1 MTIGIIGLGY
11 VGLTFAIA
19 AADKGITVYGVEKE
33 QRIKLSLADGHAHFF
48 EPGLDDK
55 IKECMGKKFFCVQEF
70 PRDVQFDA
78 FMITV
83 GTPLF
88 EQTKEPNFD
97 YIVSSLEAIS
107 NVYSGRELV
116 ILRSTVSVGTSRNVV
131 LPRLKDM
138 AGNADCTPMIAMCPE
153 RTVEG
158 KALVE
163 LTTLPQVVSG
173 NTLQAVS
180 LAKQL
185 FARITSQLV
194 EAQSLEEAELIK
206 LYCNIYR
213 DMNFAL
219 GNVLNVAAQTFG
231 LDGIS
236 VIRNANEGYARS
248 NIASPGFVAGPC
260 LEKDAY
266 ILMNNMQEGKS
277 KDFIF
282 AARHFNES
290 LEDDVVD
297 WAEHKIG
304 APAQEKELLL
314 TGMAFKGVPETSDL
328 RGSSSVYIAR
338 KLKEKGYKLR
348 LHDFVARHEELQA
361 LNLGEVYEDLNKA
374 CEGIAGMLVLN
385 NCSRYHAFHFTQAME
400 GVRILDV
407 WDCCDELR
415 EREERDTIGNMLI
428 EEKI

>member
-19 AADKGITVYGVEKE
+19 AADRGITVYGIEKV
-33 QRIKLSLADGHAHFF
+33 QRIKQSLAEGHAHFF

-55 IKECMGKKFFCVQEF
+55 VKECMNSTFFCVEEF
-70 PRDVQFDA
+70 PQDVQFDA

-88 EQTKEPNFD
+88 EQSKKPNFNH
-97 YIVSSLEAIS
+97 IASCLKAIE

-116 ILRSTVSVGTSRNVV
+116 VLRSTVSVGTSRNVV
-131 LPRLKDM
+131 LPKLQAMSEK
-138 AGNADCTPMIAMCPE
+138 AEGEPLIAMCPE
-153 RTVEG
+153 RTIEG
-158 KALVE
+158 KALEE
-163 LTTLPQVVSG
+163 LTHLPQIVSG
-173 NTLQAVS
+173 NSPQA
-180 LAKQL
+180 LEN
-185 FARITSQLV
+185 ARNMFGRIAPYV
-194 EAQSLEEAELIK
+194 IEAGSLEEAELIK
-206 LYCNIYR
+206 LYCNVYR

-219 GNVLNVAAQTFG
+219 GNVLNAAAQTFG
-231 LDGIS
+231 LDGMS

-248 NIASPGFVAGPC
+248 NIALPGFVAGPC

-277 KDFIF
+277 KDFINI
-282 AARHFNES
+282 ARHFNES
-290 LEDDVVD
+290 LEDDVIR
-297 WAEHKIG
+297 WAERRIG
-304 APAQEKELLL
+304 VPAQGKDILL

-348 LHDFVARHEELQA
+348 LHDFVAKREEMQE
-361 LNLGEVYEDLNKA
+361 LNVGDVYADLNEA
-374 CEGIAGMLVLN
+374 CEGIAGMMVLN
-385 NCSRYHAFHFTQAME
+385 NCKQYHSFHFTQGLE
-400 GVRILDV
+400 GIWILDI

-415 EREERDTIGNMLI
+415 GRKETDTIGNMLI
-428 EEKI
+428 EEKV

>member
-33 QRIKLSLADGHAHFF
+33 KRIKQSLAGGQAHFF

-55 IKECMGKKFFCVQEF
+55 IKECMGRKFFCVEEF

-83 GTPLF
+83 GTPLIG
-88 EQTKEPNFD
+88 QTKEPNFD
-97 YIVSSLEAIS
+97 YIVSSLKAFR

-131 LPRLKDM
+131 LPRLQEM
-138 AGNADCTPMIAMCPE
+138 AEDSGCAPMIAMCPE

-163 LTTLPQVVSG
+163 LTSLPQVVSG
-173 NTLQAVS
+173 NSPQAVKMS
-180 LAKQL
+180 HKLFKQ
-185 FARITSQLV
+185 ITSKV
-194 EAQSLEEAELIK
+194 IEAESLEEAELIK

-277 KDFIF
+277 KDFIY
-282 AARHFNES
+282 AARRFNES
-290 LEDDVVD
+290 LEDDVVC
-297 WAEHKIG
+297 WVERKIG

-338 KLKEKGYKLR
+338 KLKDKGYKLR
-348 LHDFVARHEELQA
+348 LHDFVARREELQE
-361 LNLGEVYEDLNKA
+361 LNLGEVYDDLNEA
-374 CEGIAGMLVLN
+374 CEGIAGMLALN
-385 NCSRYHAFHFTQAME
+385 NCSRYHTFHFTQGME
-400 GVRILDV
+400 GVRILDI
-407 WDCCDELR
+407 WDCCDELK

>member
-1 MTIGIIGLGY
+1 MTVGIIGLGY

-19 AADKGITVYGVEKE
+19 AADKGITVYGVEKN
-33 QRIKLSLADGHAHFF
+33 QHIVQCLAKRHAHFF

-55 IKECMGKKFFCVQEF
+55 IDTCTDKRFFCVENF
-70 PRDVQFDA
+70 PKDVQFDA
-78 FMITV
+78 FIITV

-88 EQTKEPNFD
+88 EQTKKPNFD
-97 YIVSSLEAIS
+97 YIVSSLEAIRS
-107 NVYSGRELV
+107 VYSGRELV

-131 LPRLKDM
+131 LPKLQDM
-138 AGNADCTPMIAMCPE
+138 AADTDCVPMIAMCPE
-153 RTVEG
+153 RTIEG
-158 KALVE
+158 KALEE
-163 LTTLPQVVSG
+163 LTNLPQIVSG
-173 NTLQAVS
+173 NTPQAIAQAS
-180 LAKQL
+180 HIFKQITPQIIEAK
-185 FARITSQLV
+185 
-194 EAQSLEEAELIK
+194 SLEEAELIK

-231 LDGIS
+231 LDGIR

-266 ILMNNMQEGKS
+266 ILMNNMEEGKS
-277 KDFIF
+277 KDFIN

-290 LEDDVVD
+290 LEDDVIHWVECKVGLPKQD
-297 WAEHKIG
+297 KV
-304 APAQEKELLL
+304 LLL

-338 KLKEKGYKLR
+338 KLKKRGYKLR
-348 LHDFVARHEELQA
+348 LHDFVAKREELQA
-361 LNLGEVYEDLNKA
+361 LDLGEVYDDLNQA
-374 CEGIAGMLVLN
+374 CDGIAGMLVLN
-385 NCSRYHAFHFTQAME
+385 NCSRYHSFHFEHEMK
-400 GVRILDV
+400 GISILDI

-415 EREERDTIGNMLI
+415 EKNDTDTIGNMLI
-428 EEKI
+428 KEEG

>member
-19 AADKGITVYGVEKE
+19 AADKGITVYGVEKDR
-33 QRIKLSLADGHAHFF
+33 RIKQSLAEGYAHFF

-55 IKECMGKKFFCVQEF
+55 IKECMNCRFFCVEEF

-88 EQTKEPNFD
+88 EQTRKPNFD
-97 YIVSSLEAIS
+97 YIASCLKVIE
-107 NVYSGRELV
+107 NVYRGRELV

-131 LPRLKDM
+131 LPRLRAM
-138 AGNADCTPMIAMCPE
+138 SEEAEPLIAMCPE
-153 RTVEG
+153 RTIEG
-158 KALVE
+158 KALEE
-163 LTTLPQVVSG
+163 LTHLPQIVSG
-173 NTLQAVS
+173 NSPQA
-180 LAKQL
+180 LEKARNM
-185 FARITSQLV
+185 FGRITPHV
-194 EAQSLEEAELIK
+194 IAAGSLEEAELIK
-206 LYCNIYR
+206 LYCNVYR

-231 LDGIS
+231 LDGMS

-248 NIASPGFVAGPC
+248 NIALPGFVAGPG

-266 ILMNNMQEGKS
+266 ILMNNMREGKS
-277 KDFIF
+277 KDFIDS
-282 AARHFNES
+282 ARHFNES
-290 LEDDVVD
+290 LEDDVIR
-297 WAEHKIG
+297 WAERKIG
-304 APAQEKELLL
+304 VPAQGKELLL

-338 KLKEKGYKLR
+338 RLKEKGYKLR
-348 LHDFVARHEELQA
+348 LHDFVAKREEMQE
-361 LNLGEVYEDLNKA
+361 LNVGDVYSDLNEA
-374 CEGIAGMLVLN
+374 CEGIAGMMVLN
-385 NCSRYHAFHFTQAME
+385 NCKQYHSFHFTQALE
-400 GVRILDV
+400 GIWTLDI

-415 EREERDTIGNMLI
+415 GRKETDTIGNMLI
-428 EEKI
+428 EEKA

>member
-19 AADKGITVYGVEKE
+19 AADKGITVYGVEKN
-33 QRIKLSLADGHAHFF
+33 QHIVQCLAKRHAHFF

-55 IKECMGKKFFCVQEF
+55 IDKCKDKYFFCVEKF
-70 PRDVQFDA
+70 PKDVQFDA
-78 FMITV
+78 FIITV
-83 GTPLF
+83 GTPLY
-88 EQTKEPNFD
+88 EQTKKPNFD
-97 YIVSSLEAIS
+97 YIVSSLDAIR
-107 NVYSGRELV
+107 NVYSGHELV

-131 LPRLKDM
+131 LPKLQEM
-138 AGNADCTPMIAMCPE
+138 AGNRGCVPIVAMCPE
-153 RTVEG
+153 RTIEG
-158 KALVE
+158 KALEE
-163 LTTLPQVVSG
+163 LTNLPQIISG
-173 NTLQAVS
+173 NTPQA
-180 LAKQL
+180 LAQANDIFKQ
-185 FARITSQLV
+185 ITSQII
-194 EAQSLEEAELIK
+194 EAESLEEAELIK

-231 LDGIS
+231 LNGIN

-266 ILMNNMQEGKS
+266 ILMNNMEEGKS
-277 KDFIF
+277 KDFIN

-290 LEDDVVD
+290 LENDVIQWV
-297 WAEHKIG
+297 EYKIG
-304 APAQEKELLL
+304 MPAQDKVLLL

-348 LHDFVARHEELQA
+348 LHDFVAKREEMQA
-361 LNLGEVYEDLNKA
+361 LNLGEVYDDLNQA
-374 CEGIAGMLVLN
+374 CDKIAGMLVLN
-385 NCSRYHAFHFTQAME
+385 NCSRYHSFHFEHDMQ
-400 GVRILDV
+400 GVNVLDI
-407 WDCCDELR
+407 WDCCDELK
-415 EREERDTIGNMLI
+415 EKNNTDTIGNMLI
-428 EEKI
+428 KEER